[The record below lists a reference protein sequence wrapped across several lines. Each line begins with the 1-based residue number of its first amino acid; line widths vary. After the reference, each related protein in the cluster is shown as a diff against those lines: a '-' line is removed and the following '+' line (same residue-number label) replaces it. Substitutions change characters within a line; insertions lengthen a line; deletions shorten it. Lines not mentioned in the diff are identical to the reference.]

1 MADNHS
7 KEVRSINMSH
17 IRSTNSKPEEIVRKY
32 LFAEGFR
39 YRKNVKKLPGCP
51 DIVLPK
57 YKTVIFVNGCF
68 WHKHDCPRFV
78 WPSSNHDYWRP
89 KILRNVERDNQSRKE
104 LETLGWKVITVW
116 ECELKKKVF
125 EPLKDINFFMNAC
138 TILNGTLA
146 WDVTGTRDCSK
157 CLDIDPEMLYRLE
170 SVSEKIA

>member
-39 YRKNVKKLPGCP
+39 CRKNVKKLPGCP

-78 WPSSNHDYWRP
+78 WPSSNQDYWRP
-89 KILRNVERDNQSRKE
+89 KILRNIERDNQSRKE

-116 ECELKKKVF
+116 ECELKKNVLNETLGKLIA
-125 EPLKDINFFMNAC
+125 ELKA
-138 TILNGTLA
+138 
-146 WDVTGTRDCSK
+146 
-157 CLDIDPEMLYRLE
+157 IDFSTDNKETT
-170 SVSEKIA
+170 

>member
-39 YRKNVKKLPGCP
+39 YRKNVQKLPGCP

-57 YKTVIFVNGCF
+57 YKAVIFVNGCF

-78 WPSSNHDYWRP
+78 WPSSNQDYWRP

-116 ECELKKKVF
+116 ECELKKNVLNETLGKLIA
-125 EPLKDINFFMNAC
+125 ELKA
-138 TILNGTLA
+138 
-146 WDVTGTRDCSK
+146 
-157 CLDIDPEMLYRLE
+157 IDFSTDNKETT
-170 SVSEKIA
+170 

>member
-1 MADNHS
+1 
-7 KEVRSINMSH
+7 MSH

-32 LFAEGFR
+32 LFSEGFR

-78 WPSSNHDYWRP
+78 WPSSNQDYWRP
-89 KILRNVERDNQSRKE
+89 KILRNIERDNQSRKE

-116 ECELKKKVF
+116 ECELKKNVLNETLGKLIA
-125 EPLKDINFFMNAC
+125 ELNA
-138 TILNGTLA
+138 
-146 WDVTGTRDCSK
+146 
-157 CLDIDPEMLYRLE
+157 IDFSADNKETT
-170 SVSEKIA
+170 